1 MINRL
6 TLGIIVILSFVKCN
20 RPKDKDYK
28 NLTEDTKTFKSDYD
42 TLQILALPLTLN
54 QKTWSEL
61 AKKHYDQFGIK
72 GGYNLLT
79 MPFGKLADSDLYK
92 GIIFIYDDPILITI
106 DKNLSPIDTLFLLGD
121 NFSNDPSIT
130 TIEQA
135 KINSDLTIQ
144 LLDSVFTY
152 DLGKDEDRIQSS
164 EKLTITLK
172 NYKIATTGQIKK
184 IE

>member
-1 MINRL
+1 MIDRL
-6 TLGIIVILSFVKCN
+6 TFGTILVLIFAMCD
-20 RPKDKDYK
+20 RPKNTGDK
-28 NLTEDTKTFKSDYD
+28 NFTEDIKTFKSDYD
-42 TLQILALPLTLN
+42 TLQNLELPLTLN

-61 AKKHYDQFGIK
+61 AKKHYDKFGIK
-72 GGYNLLT
+72 GGYDLLT
-79 MPFGKLADSDLYK
+79 MPFGKLTDSDLYK

-106 DKNLSPIDTLFLLGD
+106 DENLNPIDTLFLLGD
-121 NFSNDPSIT
+121 NYSNDPSIT

-152 DLGKDEDRIQSS
+152 DLGKDEDRIESTKKLAITVENYRI
-164 EKLTITLK
+164 EK
-172 NYKIATTGQIKK
+172 TGQIKK